1 MYSYVSLLFLSLL
14 IAQGSFNIGGV
25 EQKRSSFDNL
35 VVTDGNELQKVFERT
50 KYDPTTA
57 TKLSDDEVDLK
68 NSRRE
73 DISENTKHKS
83 LKSEDGEENRAK
95 QVSEDKASSGPRNNK
110 KRLTSESEKK
120 FKKLHDIRSNRNYKL
135 GERLNIDPER
145 SKDQDHAVRN
155 SVTKLSK
162 KKSAEP
168 AAHGEEAK
176 FEASIGDKSSSVP
189 DSNSSTS
196 TPPPYVLKVKNT
208 PARAELDDIYF
219 LFIVIGCSVAGIAG
233 LALAGYCWY
242 KLHTTAKA
250 VSEAE
255 YAGYTAVKKG
265 PPSTQGDHKLDYSA
279 EIYHYQQTKSQISA
293 MEKAGG
299 AKGSIK
305 GETLDDE
312 ENSDEGDEEDYT
324 VYECHGLAPHGDMTV
339 VNPLFSDQ
347 EVVGSDQDGNGDRS
361 GASGQGSPV
370 PPHHSPTES

>member
-1 MYSYVSLLFLSLL
+1 MSSTPTIARVLNFCVFL
-14 IAQGSFNIGGV
+14 GV

-145 SKDQDHAVRN
+145 SKDQDHAVKS
-155 SVTKLSK
+155 SVTKLSE

-208 PARAELDDIYF
+208 PVRAELDDIYF
-219 LFIVIGCSVAGIAG
+219 LCEYFPLILSFDSSQRKCLSSSSFYYYLLNQFVTLHDVLGMLHV
-233 LALAGYCWY
+233 
-242 KLHTTAKA
+242 KLKCPWVVK
-250 VSEAE
+250 VSNIQIHEIWDFKYSTLMSHE
-255 YAGYTAVKKG
+255 EKG
-265 PPSTQGDHKLDYSA
+265 A
-279 EIYHYQQTKSQISA
+279 
-293 MEKAGG
+293 
-299 AKGSIK
+299 
-305 GETLDDE
+305 
-312 ENSDEGDEEDYT
+312 N
-324 VYECHGLAPHGDMTV
+324 
-339 VNPLFSDQ
+339 
-347 EVVGSDQDGNGDRS
+347 
-361 GASGQGSPV
+361 
-370 PPHHSPTES
+370 